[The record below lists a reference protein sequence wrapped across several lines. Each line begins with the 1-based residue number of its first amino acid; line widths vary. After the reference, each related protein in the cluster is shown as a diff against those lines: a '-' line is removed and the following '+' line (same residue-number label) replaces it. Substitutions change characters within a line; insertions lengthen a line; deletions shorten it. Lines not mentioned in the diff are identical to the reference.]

1 MKELTKNAL
10 IVAKDCAVS
19 YTTVFCIGDALAS
32 PIACGTIRLMTKFPK
47 AATPIAVGGLA
58 MIYSSQA
65 IVGVPVLWL
74 MAPTIKEHL
83 DNLKASIS
91 EYRGTSR
98 HIDQL
103 YNAR

>member
-10 IVAKDCAVS
+10 VVAKDCAVS

-58 MIYSSQA
+58 MIYSAQF
-65 IVGVPVLWL
+65 IIGGPILWL
-74 MAPTIKEHL
+74 MAPTMKEHL

-91 EYRGTSR
+91 EYRGTPR
-98 HIDQL
+98 RIDQL
-103 YNAR
+103 YSAL